1 MRFYVTE
8 DYAQMSRRAASIIA
22 AQVVAKPDCVL
33 GLATGSS
40 PVGAYQNLVKWNK
53 EGILSFAEV
62 RSVNLDEY
70 IGLSPEHE
78 QSYRYFMQD
87 NLFNHIDI
95 KPENTNVP
103 NGLAA
108 DPDQAA
114 VDYEKV
120 IASMNGVD
128 LQLLG
133 MGHNGHIAFNEPCD
147 EFIMDTHV
155 VELTE
160 STIKVNARFFAS
172 MDEVPRKAMT
182 MGIRSIM
189 KAKKIL
195 VVVAGADKAE
205 AVYKSFAGPVNPQV
219 PASILQLHAD
229 VTVVGD
235 KAAMSKLIEAG
246 LAK

>member
-22 AQVVAKPDCVL
+22 AQVASKPDCVL

-40 PVGAYQNLVKWNK
+40 PVGAYENLVKWNK
-53 EGILSFAEV
+53 DGIISFAEV

-78 QSYRYFMQD
+78 QSYRFFMQD

-108 DPDQAA
+108 DPEQAA
-114 VDYEKV
+114 ADYEKV

-128 LQLLG
+128 LQLLAWG
-133 MGHNGHIAFNEPCD
+133 TTGISR
-147 EFIMDTHV
+147 
-155 VELTE
+155 LT
-160 STIKVNARFFAS
+160 SLVMS
-172 MDEVPRKAMT
+172 LLW
-182 MGIRSIM
+182 IRTLWS
-189 KAKKIL
+189 
-195 VVVAGADKAE
+195 
-205 AVYKSFAGPVNPQV
+205 
-219 PASILQLHAD
+219 
-229 VTVVGD
+229 
-235 KAAMSKLIEAG
+235 
-246 LAK
+246 